1 MPPRSRSRSKST
13 GRSAT
18 TTTKVKVVADDK
30 PSQTK
35 LGVIGV
41 ISNSIGLS
49 ILYSLGNAL
58 DILKFAK
65 IALGV
70 QWFVWLIHG
79 LPYNSDKFYDIS
91 GSMTHFA
98 LVMSS
103 LVLNVDKLH
112 PRGLILSV
120 CCVMWF
126 TRLGGFLF
134 ARILRDGKDNR
145 MDLYK
150 QNPVRFLGVWT
161 IQAVWVFLLNL
172 PILVL
177 NSVNQD
183 AISLGVLDY
192 VGFGFWVVGFIIE
205 GLADAQ
211 KNAFR
216 SKDANRDKFITTG
229 LWAYSQ
235 HPNYLGEHML
245 WFGVC
250 LSGSS
255 VFVGN
260 QFLCW
265 LSLGFTALLLW
276 KVSGIPLLE
285 KHAEKKWGKDPAYQH
300 YTKNTNKFFFGAVA
314 GPYGKK

>member
-1 MPPRSRSRSKST
+1 MPPRKSRSKSRSRSAAPTK
-13 GRSAT
+13 AT
-18 TTTKVKVVADDK
+18 NTNDA

-35 LGVIGV
+35 LGVIGF
-41 ISNSIGLS
+41 ISNSIGLG

-58 DILKFAK
+58 GILKFAG

-70 QWFVWLIHG
+70 QWGVFMIHG
-79 LPYNSDKFYDIS
+79 LPNNSDKFYDLS
-91 GSMTHFA
+91 GSMTHLA
-98 LVMSS
+98 LVLSS
-103 LVLNVDKLH
+103 MVLNVDKLH

-126 TRLGGFLF
+126 TRLGSFLF

-150 QNPVRFLGVWT
+150 LNPIRFLGVWT

-183 AISLGVLDY
+183 FFPLGPLDY
-192 VGFGFWVVGFIIE
+192 VGFVFWVVGFIIE

-216 SKDANRDKFITTG
+216 SKDANRNKFITTG

-255 VFVGN
+255 VFSGV
-260 QFLCW
+260 QHLAW

-285 KHAEKKWGKDPAYQH
+285 KHAAEKWGKDKAYQH
-300 YTKNTNKFFFGAVA
+300 YISNTNKFFFGPSA
-314 GPYGKK
+314 GEYK